1 MSIYDAVIM
10 LFPLFNKYS
19 FYISVFLFF
28 FWLYKR
34 NSKKYMKRVE
44 NKAKIQYLQRVFD
57 IHKYNE
63 ENPNH
68 MVQITSS
75 WLDIYK
81 YKFSQT
87 DNTLLLSLVFAYISF
102 NSKSFT
108 ENTSEDFFK
117 FLTISTTLFLSG
129 ITYIKQRK

>member
-1 MSIYDAVIM
+1 MSIYNLVIW
-10 LFPLFNKYS
+10 LFPFFQRYS
-19 FYISVFLFF
+19 FYISAYLFF
-28 FWLYKR
+28 LWIYKR

-44 NKAKIQYLQRVFD
+44 NKAKTQYHQRMFE
-57 IHKYNE
+57 IYQYNQ

-68 MVQITSS
+68 MVEITSS
-75 WLDIYK
+75 WIDIYK
-81 YKFSQT
+81 YKISQT

-102 NSKSFT
+102 NSTSFV
-108 ENTSEDFFK
+108 ENTNEDFFK

>member
-10 LFPLFNKYS
+10 MFPLFNKYS

-34 NSKKYMKRVE
+34 NSKKYLKRVE

-81 YKFSQT
+81 YKISQT

-108 ENTSEDFFK
+108 ENTNEDFFK